1 MHIKFPSK
9 VDNVLRYLKFKFLPK
24 TLFFRTMLLIFIPLI
39 VVQVV
44 SIVAFFDGSWGRV
57 GKRLSSNL
65 TSDMSF
71 LMELTEKSTRNF
83 ADVKALAAKNFDL
96 DYSYFSNKQKYN
108 VMNKASKNNRLV
120 TGFLEE
126 SLRSKF
132 PDAVINIYI
141 GIILINW
148 ITNKRT

>member
-1 MHIKFPSK
+1 MRIKFPSK
-9 VDNVLRYLKFKFLPK
+9 VDNVLRFLKLKLLPK

-71 LMELTEKSTRNF
+71 IMELTAASPKNLKNIKE
-83 ADVKALAAKNFDL
+83 LAKKNFDFE
-96 DYSYFSNKQKYN
+96 YSFYNKDRKS
-108 VMNKASKNNRLV
+108 VV
-120 TGFLEE
+120 
-126 SLRSKF
+126 
-132 PDAVINIYI
+132 
-141 GIILINW
+141 
-148 ITNKRT
+148 